1 MEVCDEA
8 AGEAICYVFLAAM
21 AVKLTA
27 FTLLVW
33 KKVMDYSLLRA
44 PKGIDS
50 LVSVTEAAQATEV
63 TTADA

>member
-8 AGEAICYVFLAAM
+8 AGEAICYVFLAA
-21 AVKLTA
+21 

-33 KKVMDYSLLRA
+33 KKGMDYSLLRA

-50 LVSVTEAAQATEV
+50 LVSVAEAAQVTEV